1 MSTVIKRGQAGTLLR
16 RLCTVDLADH
26 LAEADAVVT
35 GARRQ
40 ASQIVQQATGE
51 SQRAYKEAKKAGYE
65 AGFEQGHTEGSAAG
79 REAAHREATQRFNRE
94 HADIVAAMQQAVAAL
109 DAVKEQTRIAAER
122 DVLELALQIT
132 KRLTFEIG
140 SLDREA
146 ARANLCRAIDLV
158 GTKSD
163 LCVRI
168 HPDDYESIKTFADSV
183 LKQAS
188 ASRAIRIVSDDA
200 IAPGGC
206 RVSGDHTEVDATL
219 ETQLNEVVSLLL
231 GRSIGDG

>member
-1 MSTVIKRGQAGTLLR
+1 
-16 RLCTVDLADH
+16 
-26 LAEADAVVT
+26 
-35 GARRQ
+35 
-40 ASQIVQQATGE
+40 
-51 SQRAYKEAKKAGYE
+51 
-65 AGFEQGHTEGSAAG
+65 
-79 REAAHREATQRFNRE
+79 
-94 HADIVAAMQQAVAAL
+94 MQEAVAAL

-140 SLDREA
+140 SVDREA
-146 ARANLCRAIDLV
+146 ARANLRRAIDLV

-206 RVSGDHTEVDATL
+206 RVSGDHTDVDATL